1 MGTAIGQALTGVLKP
16 EEVPPSLTV
25 LTAAQALEPIAPVP
39 AVIENLFA
47 RASLNALVSAPKN
60 LKTFTTID
68 IAAAIATGRE
78 WLGLSTEHG
87 AALIIDEENGGAV
100 DRRRIG
106 MTLRGW
112 NAGAETP
119 IYCASLP
126 RLNFKLRPTC
136 DLLQAFITAN
146 GVVFVAIDSW
156 IDVLA
161 VAGANENDS
170 SETQAIAMNLRDIAE
185 DTGAAMLLLHH
196 ENRAGSYRGSSSLPG
211 VVDTMLRLKRDGNL
225 LTFHVE
231 YTRQFEA
238 PADFS
243 ALANFTP
250 EAFNL
255 SPTETMADTPHY
267 SKAQAFVLRYLDA
280 HGSTEITEMC
290 SHADTC
296 SASQARNA
304 VYSLAAMNLVRRVDG
319 GGQGVKAV
327 YALRNGSS

>member
-1 MGTAIGQALTGVLKP
+1 
-16 EEVPPSLTV
+16 
-25 LTAAQALEPIAPVP
+25 
-39 AVIENLFA
+39 
-47 RASLNALVSAPKN
+47 
-60 LKTFTTID
+60 LKTFTTFD
-68 IAAAIATGRE
+68 IGAAIATGRE
-78 WLGLSTEHG
+78 WLGFTTQRG

-136 DLLQAFITAN
+136 DLLRNFITAN
-146 GVVFVAIDSW
+146 DVVFVAIDSW

-185 DTGAAMLLLHH
+185 DTRAALLLLHH

-211 VVDTMLRLKRDGNL
+211 VVDTMLRLKRSGDTLN
-225 LTFHVE
+225 FHVE

-250 EAFNL
+250 DTFKL
-255 SPTETMADTPHY
+255 SPTAVVTDKPHY
-267 SKAQAFVLRYLDA
+267 SKSQDFVLRFLRE
-280 HGSTEITEMC
+280 HGPSPVRSIMLG
-290 SHADTC
+290 ADTC
-296 SASQARNA
+296 TAEGAKRA
-304 VYSLAAMNLVRRVDG
+304 IYSLANMGKVSRTNPGQPGDAIYHLSKLV
-319 GGQGVKAV
+319 
-327 YALRNGSS
+327 